1 MDRIL
6 RCVPTDGAEV
16 TRIFPCCAPGSI
28 YACDL
33 LTMGDEKICTN
44 RQSDARSISRGV
56 SKRQRLGLLSK
67 SELLAITENI
77 SMQCVNATN
86 HAASPV
92 APGGIITVRANQTLI
107 EEINV

>member
-1 MDRIL
+1 MLDRL
-6 RCVPTDGAEV
+6 VEASQKGKGWV
-16 TRIFPCCAPGSI
+16 F
-28 YACDL
+28 
-33 LTMGDEKICTN
+33 
-44 RQSDARSISRGV
+44 
-56 SKRQRLGLLSK
+56 K

-92 APGGIITVRANQTLI
+92 APGGIITVRANQTLV